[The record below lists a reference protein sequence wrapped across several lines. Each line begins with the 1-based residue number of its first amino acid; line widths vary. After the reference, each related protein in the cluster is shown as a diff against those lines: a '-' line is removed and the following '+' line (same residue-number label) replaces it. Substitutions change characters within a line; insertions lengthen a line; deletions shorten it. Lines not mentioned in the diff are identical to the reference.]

1 MKKKP
6 VIRIYLSDYFGVD
19 PKVVEE
25 YGAFN
30 ISLIND
36 LPLFIDPFL
45 LFHSDREDYKELHKG
60 IIRYVTFLRTKAG
73 VALPSGALKAWFYFR
88 EVKQTWLGFSRV
100 GNAGRGLAKGFASNL
115 SRNLHLLFADFGSE
129 SVTQGSHLEKLC
141 LIDDGVGRDM
151 ISDFTT
157 NLIKR
162 HLLVYTQAFARKH
175 LASSQRKR
183 VAVPKVSFNYE
194 TETWQSESFELP
206 HWGGDYVILTPRDL
220 LTKEETWINR
230 AGMFDEFG
238 DIVAAVSNDQ
248 LRMQLSN
255 YFASLL
261 PKPNPRR
268 RKQKKPTKKQIAEA
282 IQETIR
288 RFPEVID
295 YYIRLKEDTGDK
307 ATATSD
313 ARVKEAEET
322 FIRRITEL
330 VVQLNDDTDF
340 YEKIPDTLEEARARV
355 NFLKDAIEH
364 KDGYRVFYGLDG
376 KPLRR
381 EEVVQLLFRLTWHAT
396 DADVNRE
403 PNNGRGPVDFKISKG
418 AKDSTLVEFKLAS
431 NKQLEQNLRRQ
442 VEIYKKANDT
452 DKALKVIVAFSSSEI
467 ARAEKIIKN
476 VGLKGSPDVILINAN
491 PTKKVSASKAK

>member
-6 VIRIYLSDYFGVD
+6 AIRIYFSDYFGLD
-19 PKVVEE
+19 PKVVQD

-45 LFHSDREDYKELHKG
+45 LFHSDRQDYQELHKD
-60 IIRYVTFLRTKAG
+60 IIRYVTFLRTKAN
-73 VALPSGALKAWFYFR
+73 VALPSGALKAWFYFK

-100 GNAGRGLAKGFASNL
+100 GNSGRGLAGQFAANL
-115 SRNLHLLFADFGSE
+115 SKNLHVLFTDFGSE
-129 SVTQGSHLEKLC
+129 SVTAGSHLEKLC

-157 NLIKR
+157 NLIKH
-162 HLLVYTQAFARKH
+162 HLLAYTQAFAREH
-175 LASSQRKR
+175 LAPSQRKL
-183 VAVPKVSFNYE
+183 VAVRKASFNYA
-194 TETWQSESFELP
+194 TEAWQSGTFELP
-206 HWGGDYVILTPRDL
+206 YWAGDYVILTPRDL

-238 DIVAAVSNDQ
+238 DIVAAVPNDQ
-248 LRMQLSN
+248 LRIQLGN
-255 YFASLL
+255 YFASQL
-261 PKPNPRR
+261 PKPDPRK
-268 RKQKKPTKKQIAEA
+268 RKQKKPTQKQITQA

-288 RFPEVID
+288 KFPQLID
-295 YYIRLKEDTGDK
+295 YYIRLKEDNGDS
-307 ATATSD
+307 ATAVSD
-313 ARVKEAEET
+313 ARVKEAEEI
-322 FIRRITEL
+322 FIRRITDL
-330 VVQLNDDTDF
+330 VLQLNEDTDF
-340 YEKIPDTLEEARARV
+340 YEKSPDTLEEARARV

-418 AKDSTLVEFKLAS
+418 AKDSTLVEFKVAG
-431 NKQLEQNLRRQ
+431 NRQLEQNLRKQ

-452 DKALKVIVAFSSSEI
+452 EKALKVIVAFSSSEI
-467 ARAEKIIKN
+467 ARAERIIKK
-476 VGLKGSPDVILINAN
+476 VGLKDDPNVILINAN
-491 PTKKVSASKAK
+491 PTKKVSASKVK

>member
-6 VIRIYLSDYFGVD
+6 VIRIYFADYFGVA

-30 ISLIND
+30 VSLIND

-45 LFHSDREDYKELHKG
+45 LFHSERKDYQGLHKD

-73 VALPSGALKAWFYFR
+73 VALPSGALKAWFYFK

-100 GNAGRGLAKGFASNL
+100 GNAGRGLAEKFATNL
-115 SRNLHLLFADFGSE
+115 SKNLHVLFTDFGSE
-129 SVTQGSHLEKLC
+129 SVTEGSHLEKLC

-162 HLLVYTQAFARKH
+162 YLLGYTQTFARKY
-175 LASSQRKR
+175 LEPSQRKR
-183 VAVPKVSFNYE
+183 VTVPKASFNYE
-194 TETWQSESFELP
+194 TEAWQVETFELP
-206 HWGGDYVILTPRDL
+206 YWGRDYVILTPRNL

-238 DIVAAVSNDQ
+238 DIVAAVPNDQ
-248 LRMQLSN
+248 LRMQLGN

-261 PKPNPRR
+261 PAPNPKK
-268 RKQKKPTKKQIAEA
+268 RKQKKPTRKQIAQA
-282 IQETIR
+282 IQGTIR
-288 RFPEVID
+288 KFPQLID
-295 YYIRLKEDTGDK
+295 YYIRLKEDNGDK
-307 ATATSD
+307 ATAVSD

-330 VVQLNDDTDF
+330 VVQLNDETDF
-340 YEKIPDTLEEARARV
+340 YEKSPDTLEEARARV

-418 AKDSTLVEFKLAS
+418 AKDSTLVEFKIAS
-431 NKQLEQNLRRQ
+431 NKQLEQNLRKQ

-467 ARAEKIIKN
+467 TRAERIIKN
-476 VGLKGSPDVILINAN
+476 VGLRDDPNVILINAN
-491 PTKKVSASKAK
+491 PTKKVSASKVK

>member
-1 MKKKP
+1 MNKKP
-6 VIRIYLSDYFGVD
+6 VIRIYFSDYFGLS
-19 PKVVEE
+19 PKVVED

-30 ISLIND
+30 VSLIND

-45 LFHSDREDYKELHKG
+45 LFNSAREDYQGLHKE
-60 IIRYVTFLRTKAG
+60 IIRYVTFLRTKANL
-73 VALPSGALKAWFYFR
+73 ALPAGALKAWFYFR

-100 GNAGRGLAKGFASNL
+100 GNAGRGLANRFATNL
-115 SRNLHLLFADFGSE
+115 SKNLHVLFADFGSE

-141 LIDDGVGRDM
+141 LIDHGVGRDM

-162 HLLVYTQAFARKH
+162 HLLEYTQRFAQKH
-175 LASSQRKR
+175 LAPSQRKR
-183 VAVPKVSFNYE
+183 VTVSKVSFNYE
-194 TETWQSESFELP
+194 TETWQSDAFELP
-206 HWGGDYVILTPRDL
+206 YWASDYVILTPRDL

-238 DIVAAVSNDQ
+238 DIIAAVPNDQ

-261 PKPNPRR
+261 PQPNPNK
-268 RKQKKPTKKQIAEA
+268 RKQKKPTQKEIAQA
-282 IQETIR
+282 IQETIQK
-288 RFPEVID
+288 FPEIID
-295 YYIRLKEDTGDK
+295 YYIRLKEDNGDD
-307 ATATSD
+307 ATASSD

-330 VVQLNDDTDF
+330 VVRLNEDTDF
-340 YEKIPDTLEEARARV
+340 YEKTPDTLEEARARV

-403 PNNGRGPVDFKISKG
+403 PNNGRGPVDFQ
-418 AKDSTLVEFKLAS
+418 DFE
-431 NKQLEQNLRRQ
+431 RRQ
-442 VEIYKKANDT
+442 GLDAGGVQ
-452 DKALKVIVAFSSSEI
+452 
-467 ARAEKIIKN
+467 
-476 VGLKGSPDVILINAN
+476 VGQQ
-491 PTKKVSASKAK
+491 